1 MMPGLN
7 LTDFQ
12 TMFPEFNLV
21 SSSLITT
28 FINLINNGYGFIT
41 SNETSATVLD
51 IYYWLLAH
59 LVSASTQQ
67 STGNINGPAAS
78 WMLEATTTAQVSAS
92 FAKIQNLSID
102 QSFMNSTRYG
112 QVFWMMTK
120 QQYVQN
126 FYLNQS
132 C

>member
-1 MMPGLN
+1 MPGLN

-21 SSSLITT
+21 STSLITT

-41 SNETSATVLD
+41 SNETSTTVLD
-51 IYYWLLAH
+51 IYYWLVAH
-59 LVSASTQQ
+59 FVSTSTQQ